1 MIDKNFTMTTF
12 AIFKKHKYYV
22 YRFVFFPLK
31 VDKMPCV
38 RSCFEYMFFAKYQ
51 KSNVCMRQNDI

>member
-12 AIFKKHKYYV
+12 AIFKNINIM
-22 YRFVFFPLK
+22 FIGLFFFPLK